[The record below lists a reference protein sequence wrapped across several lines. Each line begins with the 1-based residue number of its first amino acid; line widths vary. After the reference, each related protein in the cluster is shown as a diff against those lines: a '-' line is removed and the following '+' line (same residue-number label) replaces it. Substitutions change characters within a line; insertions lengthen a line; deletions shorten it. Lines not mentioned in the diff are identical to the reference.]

1 MIAYWEYLETFCY
14 LPYTVFFLLNFRN
27 INDSEIATNAMSL
40 ISFIHEVSMVYLLSL
55 YFFLF
60 HFLQQMVNFNHSSNQ
75 GILLPVLLIVMKY
88 SLSAW
93 KHFFKI
99 IINNWIKPILL
110 TNPKT
115 IGHKFYNIDACSP
128 LLSIQH
134 WL

>member
-1 MIAYWEYLETFCY
+1 MPTESIWKHFVIYHI
-14 LPYTVFFLLNFRN
+14 PYFSFLILGTLMTLKLLQMQWVLSHVYMR
-27 INDSEIATNAMSL
+27 SL
-40 ISFIHEVSMVYLLSL
+40 WYICCLSIFYIS
-55 YFFLF
+55 
-60 HFLQQMVNFNHSSNQ
+60 FLQQMVNFNHSSNQ

-93 KHFFKI
+93 KHFLKI

-110 TNPKT
+110 TNPKR